1 MDYEARREAEREID
15 ARRGVNRGPIFEHE
29 SSSEARSEEPPRKI
43 QAVEDAVTGY
53 EEPYNLEN
61 FNCPLREWLQQPQ
74 TQKEICHR
82 FDKFLHNFQEE
93 KGTSLVYYERIK
105 KMCNNNEQS
114 LEVNMEHLVS
124 NQSVLGVMLADE
136 PEQMLELFNK
146 VLKEV
151 VLTVYPSYMDIH
163 SDLYVRITHLYLD
176 DNIRDLRQEH
186 LGGLIK
192 VSGVVTRRTI
202 VYPQLLLI
210 LFTCNRCGY
219 NYGPVKQEGNK
230 EITITHCPQC
240 HSKGTFRVN
249 SEKTLYRNYQR
260 ITLQES
266 PSSVPAGRVPR
277 RKDVILQADLIDRV
291 RPGEEVVITGIYTHQ
306 YSSIANIQSGFPV
319 FNTIIV
325 ANHIARKDDIES
337 MNNITEDD
345 KKQIIAISKDKNL
358 ENKLLESIAP
368 SIYGHKHT
376 KLTLLLSLFGGVPK
390 TDDNHKIRGD
400 INILLLGD
408 PGTAKSQFL
417 KYAQRIAPRAI
428 YTTGKGASA
437 VGLTASV
444 HRDVVTREW
453 TLEGGALVLADQG
466 VCLIDEFDKMSDNDR
481 VSIHEA
487 MEQQSISI
495 SKAGIVTTLQARC
508 AVIAAANPVEG
519 RYDQSKTLSENITLS
534 DPIIQRFDML
544 CVMRDIVDPVQ
555 DEQMGNFIIDSH
567 IDSHPSKDQSD
578 HRSTDGTINQDLLR
592 KYILYART
600 YCKPSLEGAD
610 TGKVEKLYTE
620 LRKASDNVGGIPI
633 AVRHL
638 ESIIRMSEAHAKMYL
653 RDHVNDYDI
662 DIAISLLLE
671 SFINSQKYSVMKT
684 LKKTFNKYISS
695 VDDTAELLLYVLQTM
710 MREAQTIRNL
720 KYGGAKDDEIIEIDL
735 NKFEKRA
742 NELDIHNVQPFLSGE
757 VFQRNR
763 FTYDSK
769 NRKILREP

>member
-306 YSSIANIQSGFPV
+306 YSSIANIQSEIG
-319 FNTIIV
+319 
-325 ANHIARKDDIES
+325 
-337 MNNITEDD
+337 
-345 KKQIIAISKDKNL
+345 
-358 ENKLLESIAP
+358 
-368 SIYGHKHT
+368 
-376 KLTLLLSLFGGVPK
+376 
-390 TDDNHKIRGD
+390 
-400 INILLLGD
+400 
-408 PGTAKSQFL
+408 
-417 KYAQRIAPRAI
+417 RA
-428 YTTGKGASA
+428 
-437 VGLTASV
+437 
-444 HRDVVTREW
+444 
-453 TLEGGALVLADQG
+453 
-466 VCLIDEFDKMSDNDR
+466 
-481 VSIHEA
+481 
-487 MEQQSISI
+487 
-495 SKAGIVTTLQARC
+495 
-508 AVIAAANPVEG
+508 
-519 RYDQSKTLSENITLS
+519 
-534 DPIIQRFDML
+534 
-544 CVMRDIVDPVQ
+544 
-555 DEQMGNFIIDSH
+555 
-567 IDSHPSKDQSD
+567 
-578 HRSTDGTINQDLLR
+578 
-592 KYILYART
+592 
-600 YCKPSLEGAD
+600 
-610 TGKVEKLYTE
+610 
-620 LRKASDNVGGIPI
+620 
-633 AVRHL
+633 
-638 ESIIRMSEAHAKMYL
+638 
-653 RDHVNDYDI
+653 HV
-662 DIAISLLLE
+662 
-671 SFINSQKYSVMKT
+671 
-684 LKKTFNKYISS
+684 
-695 VDDTAELLLYVLQTM
+695 
-710 MREAQTIRNL
+710 
-720 KYGGAKDDEIIEIDL
+720 
-735 NKFEKRA
+735 
-742 NELDIHNVQPFLSGE
+742 
-757 VFQRNR
+757 
-763 FTYDSK
+763 
-769 NRKILREP
+769 